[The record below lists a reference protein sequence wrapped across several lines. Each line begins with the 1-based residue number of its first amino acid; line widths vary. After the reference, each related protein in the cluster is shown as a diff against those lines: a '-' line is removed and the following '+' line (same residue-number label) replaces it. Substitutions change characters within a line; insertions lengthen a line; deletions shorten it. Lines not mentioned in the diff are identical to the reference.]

1 MSVLFREKMRVY
13 RECNAIKSCRSPL
26 ILSKSWRM
34 HHQDSRRER
43 VAENSWICFS
53 TDYVATASDDG
64 VLKLNPRTDLSA
76 DEITHVFGYA
86 RDLKAKYTLGKVIG
100 AGSFGIVRECNELS
114 SGRRYAVKTISKAPK
129 RGLATPRYL
138 LKLRTEVEIMQ
149 QLGYSLDAVNLK
161 DVFEDDENVHLV
173 MEVCDGGVLLERIEK
188 EKYSEKFIIPIVRSI
203 LRFISQCHTKGFIY
217 RDVKPDNFLFQTKDA
232 DSHLK
237 ATDFGL
243 SIKHWPHER
252 KLTSRSGTPAY
263 MAPELV
269 MQSYDEKCDVWSV
282 GMLTYQMLTGRFPYW
297 EDVRRV
303 SLTDVWRAILTDD
316 LKWDAPELKQLSRP
330 AVDFLQSLLQRDPAN
345 RPSAQDCLQHP
356 WVVDDTNAADLP
368 LEGSVVQRLQRFST
382 YGLLKQMVLKMIV
395 DDMAAGGDAAAAL
408 KSQPSVGVPAD
419 VVEGLQSLFNELDVD
434 RSGSIT
440 MSELSQGLRKQG
452 YSLTDNEIE
461 QLMRKVD
468 ANHDGDVSIN
478 EFMTTLLDWNLI
490 QESQGWKSFV
500 DRAFDNLDKDGN
512 GFINLEEL
520 VQLLPTVMTDT
531 GRPVS
536 AEERLATAKQMLRE
550 ADTNGDGKIS
560 RDEFLELLKEH
571 QTPDSLSFY
580 DDRVT
585 RSA

>member
-1 MSVLFREKMRVY
+1 
-13 RECNAIKSCRSPL
+13 
-26 ILSKSWRM
+26 
-34 HHQDSRRER
+34 
-43 VAENSWICFS
+43 
-53 TDYVATASDDG
+53 
-64 VLKLNPRTDLSA
+64 
-76 DEITHVFGYA
+76 
-86 RDLKAKYTLGKVIG
+86 
-100 AGSFGIVRECNELS
+100 
-114 SGRRYAVKTISKAPK
+114 
-129 RGLATPRYL
+129 
-138 LKLRTEVEIMQ
+138 
-149 QLGYSLDAVNLK
+149 
-161 DVFEDDENVHLV
+161 VHLV
-173 MEVCDGGVLLERIEK
+173 MEVCNGGVLLERIEK
-188 EKYSEKFIIPIVRSI
+188 EKYSEKYIVPIVRSI
-203 LRFISQCHTKGFIY
+203 LRFISQCHAKGFIY
-217 RDVKPDNFLFQTKDA
+217 RDVKPDNFLFQTKDP

-303 SLTDVWRAILTDD
+303 SLTDVWKAILTDD
-316 LKWDAPELKQLSRP
+316 INWSSPELKQLSRP
-330 AVDFLQSLLQRDPAN
+330 AIDFLQSLLQRDPAN
-345 RPSAQDCLQHP
+345 RPSAQECLEHL

-382 YGLLKQMVLKMIV
+382 YGLLKQMVLMMIV

-434 RSGSIT
+434 KSGSIT

-452 YSLTDNEIE
+452 YNLTDDEIE

-478 EFMTTLLDWNLI
+478 EFMATLLDWNLI
-490 QESQGWKSFV
+490 QESQGWQSYV
-500 DRAFDNLDKDGN
+500 DRAFDNLNKDGD
-512 GFINLEEL
+512 GFIRLEEL
-520 VQLLPTVMTDT
+520 VELLPTVMTDT

-536 AEERLATAKQMLRE
+536 AEERLTMAKQMLRE

-560 RDEFLELLKEH
+560 RDEFSELLKEH
-571 QTPDSLSFY
+571 QAPDSLSFY
-580 DDRVT
+580 DDRLT
-585 RSA
+585 RSI